1 MVGNV
6 ECPNWS
12 VTLVPVLVALPFSGL
27 FVGASPK
34 IQTNIYCTVLDP
46 WFITSTAKALD
57 R

>member
-6 ECPNWS
+6 ECPKWS
-12 VTLVPVLVALPFSGL
+12 VALVLVLVALPFSGL